1 MKDITER
8 FVNESLS
15 SERYFVLRI
24 KNGEH
29 KDEYIYSDAE
39 WWKTTKNISHAWKGK
54 TLYKAKV
61 EKNAADRETKGH
73 YGDIDI
79 IQVDVTYKVV

>member
-8 FVNESLS
+8 FVNESLNK
-15 SERYFVLRI
+15 ERYFVLKI
-24 KNGEH
+24 KNGKY

-39 WWKTTKNISHAWKGK
+39 WWKHDGNINRAWKGK
-54 TLYKAKV
+54 TLYEAKA
-61 EKNAADRETKGH
+61 EKEAADHDTKGC

>member
-8 FVNESLS
+8 FINESLTK
-15 SERYFVLRI
+15 ERYFVLKI

-29 KDEYIYSDAE
+29 KDEYIYADAE
-39 WWKTTKNISHAWKGK
+39 WWKTSKRLHDAWKGK
-54 TLYKAKV
+54 TLYEAKAKK
-61 EKNAADRETKGH
+61 EAADRDTKGH

-79 IQVDVTYKVV
+79 VQVDVTYKVV